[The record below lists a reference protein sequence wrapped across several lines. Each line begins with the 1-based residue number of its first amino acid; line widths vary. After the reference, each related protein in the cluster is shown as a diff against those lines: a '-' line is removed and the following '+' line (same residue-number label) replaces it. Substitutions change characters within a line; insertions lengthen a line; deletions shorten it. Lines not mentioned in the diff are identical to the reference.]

1 MMVAGIDAS
10 AGSTSQMND
19 LPIYDSAARL
29 APPIEELKEVVKY
42 RHLIFEFVRRDIVT
56 RYKRSLLGVI
66 WTMLNPL
73 GTMLIMTV
81 VFSQLFHATAYY
93 PIYVLTGLIA
103 WNFFSQ
109 TTGAAPQTLL
119 WSGNLVHR
127 VYVPRTVFA
136 LTAVGSG
143 LVNLLLAL
151 VPLGVVMLVL
161 GAPLK
166 PALLILPLA
175 ILLLAMFSLG
185 VGLLLSTVVVYFPDV
200 IDMYSILLTA
210 WLYLS
215 AIFYPYEIIPEAY
228 RWWFF
233 NLNPIYHIVLL
244 FRDPL
249 YYGNWPSWGHI
260 LTATVVAF
268 SALVL
273 GWVAFTRKADEIAYR
288 I

>member
-1 MMVAGIDAS
+1 MNEVA
-10 AGSTSQMND
+10 TV
-19 LPIYDSAARL
+19 YDSAARPHP
-29 APPIEELKEVVKY
+29 AIEELLEVVRY
-42 RHLIFEFVRRDIVT
+42 RHLIFEFVRRDLVT
-56 RYKRSLLGVI
+56 RYKRSMLGVI

-81 VFSQLFHATAYY
+81 VFSQLFHATPSY

-109 TTGAAPQTLL
+109 TTSAAPQTLL

-127 VYVPRTVFA
+127 VYLPRTVFA

-143 LVNLLLAL
+143 IVNMVLAL

-161 GAPLK
+161 RVPPK
-166 PALLILPLA
+166 PALLILPVA
-175 ILLLAMFSLG
+175 IFLLAAFALG
-185 VGLLLSTVVVYFPDV
+185 VGLLLSTVVVYFSDV
-200 IDMYSILLTA
+200 IDMYAIFLTA
-210 WLYLS
+210 WLYVS
-215 AIFYPYEIIPEAY
+215 AIFYPYEIIPIAY

-233 NLNPIYHIVLL
+233 NLNPVYHLVLL

-249 YYGNWPSWGHI
+249 YYGNWPSPAHI
-260 LTATVVAF
+260 LTATVVAMG
-268 SALVL
+268 ALVT
-273 GWVAFTRKADEIAYR
+273 GWFVFTRRADELAYR